1 VEHFTVVNVIKWL
14 IDIKYTPQLKIKK
27 MKKIIRLTESNLTRI
42 IKRIINEMTEE
53 NSVVNFST
61 MIDELEE
68 QVINNVFFGSLSDD
82 SEKVRLGEI
91 VAELATDKV
100 KENNPNLSV
109 NFTPYNTGNNYSI
122 WDSEN
127 EEIIEE
133 YKTNP

>member
-1 VEHFTVVNVIKWL
+1 
-14 IDIKYTPQLKIKK
+14 
-27 MKKIIRLTESNLTRI
+27 MKKVIRLTESNLTRI